1 MESIIEQ
8 TYTKA
13 TKCAINLGINRVTL
27 TLGKI
32 LVVLIYRQVL
42 KLIVNMLVMSYFCFS
57 HCLSFFF
64 IRFEDYCHCSRFV
77 PRCTRTRPFCCSS
90 CRLQVSKV
98 YIKSVFGICITT
110 EMEWPPLYDSRIQR
124 CAYYDPIKDNFS
136 KQNW

>member
-32 LVVLIYRQVL
+32 LVVLIYKQVL

-57 HCLSFFF
+57 HCLSFFLSDLKT
-64 IRFEDYCHCSRFV
+64 IATAVGSSLGALVLVLFV
-77 PRCTRTRPFCCSS
+77 AVLVV
-90 CRLQVSKV
+90 CR
-98 YIKSVFGICITT
+98 
-110 EMEWPPLYDSRIQR
+110 
-124 CAYYDPIKDNFS
+124 
-136 KQNW
+136 

>member
-32 LVVLIYRQVL
+32 LVVLIYKQVL
-42 KLIVNMLVMSYFCFS
+42 KLIVNMLVMSYCCFS

-64 IRFEDYCHCSRFV
+64 LSDLKTIATAVGSSLGALVLVLFV
-77 PRCTRTRPFCCSS
+77 AVLVV
-90 CRLQVSKV
+90 CR
-98 YIKSVFGICITT
+98 
-110 EMEWPPLYDSRIQR
+110 
-124 CAYYDPIKDNFS
+124 
-136 KQNW
+136 